1 MIRTHLKLL
10 TYIENRYLN
19 KAVPKPIL
27 KHTYSAGSLI
37 LKQGS
42 PSSHVY
48 FIQKGITKVYFN
60 EENGKDYIL
69 EFLGKGQIIGE
80 IEALKK
86 AICLCNIEATTNTTL
101 YSIPKSYFNDLITS
115 DTVFSKLILDELADR
130 IINTSSR
137 SSIEQLYKIEYTLL
151 HLIYLLDKEQIN
163 PNKEDI
169 ASYLGITISRLDI
182 VLIRLKYK
190 LNTKETTSEFKNY
203 FGDDILVKLIRYFKN
218 DWDLI

>member
-10 TYIENRYLN
+10 AFIENHYLN

-27 KHTYSAGSLI
+27 KHTYSAGALI

-48 FIQKGITKVYFN
+48 FIQQGITKVYFN

-86 AICLCNIEATTNTTL
+86 AICLCNIEAITNTTL

-130 IINTSSR
+130 IINTNSR

-151 HLIYLLDKEQIN
+151 HLIYLLDKEQIK

-169 ASYLGITISRLDI
+169 ASYLGVTIRRLEI
-182 VLIRLKYK
+182 VLIKLKYK
-190 LNTKETTSEFKNY
+190 LNTKKTTSEFQNY
-203 FGDDILVKLIRYFKN
+203 FGDDILIKLIRYFKD